1 MVRGGRDRDG
11 DRRGRD
17 RDPGNLLRHA
27 SRDPPPHRP
36 GLLRRLGRLPDE
48 TYDHSRGRT
57 HEPAATNPVG
67 DPEKNWLLI
76 SAAEE
81 SQGAGRIR
89 RRTRGDVRR
98 IGRPDHS
105 RDPGGLLIHIL
116 ERNGSIL
123 PRPPAEREHRVWD
136 RPREPRGF
144 HRLDALRAEGKPA
157 GRPPTVEWRRAARV
171 RPLEPAR
178 LRHRAHRVTHNG
190 QIRPHPWLG
199 SHGPLARTL
208 PAEAHRR
215 ALPSF
220 PEEAPAGERP
230 RAAVG
235 GYRASTAPALPHEGG
250 GPQRPRVESGGR
262 GRSRTPGPP
271 EGEGE
276 EPHR

>member
-1 MVRGGRDRDG
+1 VVRGGRHRDG
-11 DRRGRD
+11 DRRRCD

-89 RRTRGDVRR
+89 RRTRGYVRR

-157 GRPPTVEWRRAARV
+157 GRPPSAERRRAARV

-190 QIRPHPWLG
+190 QIRPPPWLG
-199 SHGPLARTL
+199 SHGPMARTL
-208 PAEAHRR
+208 QAEAHRR
-215 ALPSF
+215 GLRTP
-220 PEEAPAGERP
+220 PRERP
-230 RAAVG
+230 PGDRPRGAGG
-235 GYRASTAPALPHEGG
+235 GYRTPTAPSP
-250 GPQRPRVESGGR
+250 PPRR
-262 GRSRTPGPP
+262 GRTPRPPGESRGPRTGP
-271 EGEGE
+271 
-276 EPHR
+276 

>member
-1 MVRGGRDRDG
+1 VVRGGRHRDG
-11 DRRGRD
+11 DRRRCD

-89 RRTRGDVRR
+89 RRTRGYVRR

-157 GRPPTVEWRRAARV
+157 GRPPSVERRRAARV

-190 QIRPHPWLG
+190 QIRPPPWLG
-199 SHGPLARTL
+199 SHGPMARTL
-208 PAEAHRR
+208 QAEAHRR
-215 ALPSF
+215 AVLSPTEQAS
-220 PEEAPAGERP
+220 AGDRP
-230 RAAVG
+230 RVA
-235 GYRASTAPALPHEGG
+235 GG
-250 GPQRPRVESGGR
+250 GPRIPGVSGATHR
-262 GRSRTPGPP
+262 GAETPGAAVYDRALRAGLTPAPP
-271 EGEGE
+271 A
-276 EPHR
+276 RRR

>member
-1 MVRGGRDRDG
+1 MGPGGRVRDG
-11 DRRGRD
+11 ARRGRD

-48 TYDHSRGRT
+48 TYDPPRGRT

-67 DPEKNWLLI
+67 DPEKSRLLV

-81 SQGAGRIR
+81 SEGAGRIR

-105 RDPGGLLIHIL
+105 RDPGRLLIHVL

-123 PRPPAEREHRVWD
+123 PRPSAEREHRVWD

-190 QIRPHPWLG
+190 QIRPPPWLG

-215 ALPSF
+215 ALPAF
-220 PEEAPAGERP
+220 PEEAPAGG
-230 RAAVG
+230 RA
-235 GYRASTAPALPHEGG
+235 RAGMGVH
-250 GPQRPRVESGGR
+250 
-262 GRSRTPGPP
+262 RTPAALTPPP
-271 EGEGE
+271 EGGRTAT
-276 EPHR
+276 PPV